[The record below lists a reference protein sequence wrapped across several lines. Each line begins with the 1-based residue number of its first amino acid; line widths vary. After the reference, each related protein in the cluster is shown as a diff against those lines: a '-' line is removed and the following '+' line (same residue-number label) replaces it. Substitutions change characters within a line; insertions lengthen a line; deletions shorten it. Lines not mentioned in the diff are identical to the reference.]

1 MGYPRR
7 DCGRRRHSSG
17 VRRSVF
23 GGKAQR
29 RVPRRFSIEPLED
42 RALMTCIVQPTYLVF
57 HAKTLE
63 SAATS
68 GSLHAASVSS
78 LSTAA
83 PTGLA
88 PAQIRT
94 AYGINLITSGGI
106 QGNGSGQ
113 TIAIVDAYD
122 APNLLDS
129 TDPGFDTSDLHQFDA
144 QFGLPDP
151 PSFRKVGQD
160 GSANLAPASGSSGW
174 SVESSLDVE
183 WAHAVAP
190 GANIVLVEANDASL
204 TSIMAAIDT
213 ARNLPGV
220 SVVSMSFGTGEI
232 RRRDC
237 LRLHLHDPGRS
248 YGRDLCRVD
257 GRRRAPGE
265 YPAYS
270 PNVLAVGGT
279 TLDLSANGG
288 YGRETGWSG
297 SGGGQSTQ
305 ESEPTYQ
312 GRGAV
317 FRLAPDPRRV
327 LRRRSGV
334 GRSRVRFL
342 RLRQHVALDSSR
354 RHERVGALLERR
366 SLRWPISCAPRRT
379 GPPWTEPRS
388 P

>member
-1 MGYPRR
+1 
-7 DCGRRRHSSG
+7 
-17 VRRSVF
+17 
-23 GGKAQR
+23 
-29 RVPRRFSIEPLED
+29 
-42 RALMTCIVQPTYLVF
+42 MTCIVQPTYLVF

-113 TIAIVDAYD
+113 TIAIVNAYD

-220 SVVSMSFGTGEI
+220 SVVSMSFGTSEYAGETASDSTFTTPAGHTGVTFVASTGDGGRPVSIRRTHPMCWRSVGRRSTSPPTAAMEGKRDGAVAAAARVRRKANPPTKARCSILAGARSPTCPSTPI
-232 RRRDC
+232 RRR
-237 LRLHLHDPGRS
+237 
-248 YGRDLCRVD
+248 
-257 GRRRAPGE
+257 A
-265 YPAYS
+265 
-270 PNVLAVGGT
+270 
-279 TLDLSANGG
+279 
-288 YGRETGWSG
+288 
-297 SGGGQSTQ
+297 
-305 ESEPTYQ
+305 
-312 GRGAV
+312 
-317 FRLAPDPRRV
+317 
-327 LRRRSGV
+327 
-334 GRSRVRFL
+334 
-342 RLRQHVALDSSR
+342 
-354 RHERVGALLERR
+354 
-366 SLRWPISCAPRRT
+366 
-379 GPPWTEPRS
+379 
-388 P
+388 